1 MLVFDSM
8 KKFIIK
14 VFIFFTLVVLV
25 DYLFGVVCS
34 FMIKESKG
42 GVTRQMHNLCF
53 EDQYDILIMGS
64 SRAHHH
70 YVPEIIAD
78 SLGLTVYNAGQ
89 DGNGIIL
96 HYGVLQMVCKRY
108 NPKMIIYDVYK
119 PFDIYKY
126 AEDQNNTRYIQPL
139 KKYHNENGIK
149 AIMTDINKR
158 LELYLNSNL
167 YRLNGSFVSILSDCL
182 LTRPM
187 DKNGYAPLYGEY
199 NIDNKRREEKRRKEL
214 EIDSLK
220 LHYIKELVSF
230 CKARNIQLVFSI
242 SPSFELNDIEGYS
255 PIIDI
260 CKKYDV
266 VLMNFD
272 NAKPLNEQ
280 NVLWKEPVHLNHNGA
295 IEFTCNYVIPEL
307 KNIINTT
314 KRQNL

>member
-42 GVTRQMHNLCF
+42 GVTKQMHNLCF

-78 SLGLTVYNAGQ
+78 SLGATVYNAGQ

-167 YRLNGSFVSILSDCL
+167 YRLNESFVSIMCDYL
-182 LTRPM
+182 LTRKM
-187 DKNGYAPLYGEY
+187 DVNGYLPLYGEY
-199 NIDNKRREEKRRKEL
+199 KIVNKKTKDNKPKEL
-214 EIDSLK
+214 ELDSIK
-220 LHYIKELVSF
+220 LNYIEKLISF
-230 CKARNIQLVFSI
+230 CKYKNIQLVFSI
-242 SPSFELNDIEGYS
+242 SPSYEQNDIESYL

-260 CKKYDV
+260 CKKHDIA
-266 VLMNFD
+266 LMNLD

-280 NVLWKEPVHLNHNGA
+280 SNLWKDPVHLNHNGA
-295 IEFTCNYVIPEL
+295 IEFTNNYVIPEL
-307 KNIINTT
+307 KKHYI
-314 KRQNL
+314 KQ

>member
-14 VFIFFTLVVLV
+14 VFIFFALVVLV
-25 DYLFGVVCS
+25 DYLFGIACS

-42 GVTRQMHNLCF
+42 GVTKQMNDLCF
-53 EDQYDILIMGS
+53 EDKYDILIMGS

-78 SLGLTVYNAGQ
+78 SLGATVYNAGQ

-96 HYGVLQMVCKRY
+96 HFGVLQMICQRY
-108 NPKMIIYDVYK
+108 SPKMIIYDVFK

-139 KKYHNENGIK
+139 KKYHNEYGIREVV
-149 AIMTDINKR
+149 TSVNDR
-158 LELYLNSNL
+158 LEIYHYSNL
-167 YRLNGSFVSILSDCL
+167 YRLNGSLVSIICDYL

-199 NIDNKRREEKRRKEL
+199 NIDNKRREEKRREEL

-230 CKARNIQLVFSI
+230 CKARNIQLAFSI
-242 SPSFELNDIEGYS
+242 SPNFELNDIEGYS

-260 CKKYDV
+260 CKKHNV
-266 VLMNFD
+266 ALMNFN
-272 NAKPLNEQ
+272 NAKPLNEE
-280 NVLWKEPVHLNHNGA
+280 NKFWKEPVHLNNNGA
-295 IEFTCNYVIPEL
+295 IEFTKNYVIPEL
-307 KNIINTT
+307 KKHYKHN
-314 KRQNL
+314 